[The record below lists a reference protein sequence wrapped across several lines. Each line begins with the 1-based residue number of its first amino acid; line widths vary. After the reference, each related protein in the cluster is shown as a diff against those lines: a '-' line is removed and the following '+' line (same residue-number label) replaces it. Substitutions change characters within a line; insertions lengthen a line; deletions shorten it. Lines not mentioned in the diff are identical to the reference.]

1 MSRSSNDLVAGE
13 ESHGADVP
21 GGAREHPQ
29 SEGFLRFIDV
39 KKSYD
44 RKTLVV
50 KGFDLDV
57 AKGEFITLLG
67 PSGSG
72 KTTVLM
78 LLAGFESV
86 TGGDILIGGDPIT
99 RTAPNKRNIGIV
111 FQNYALFP
119 HMTVAENLAYPLRA
133 RKVDRSTIRS
143 RVEEYLSL
151 VELDEFGNRH
161 PSQLS
166 GGQRQRVALARAL
179 IFEPS
184 LVLMDEPLGALDK
197 KLREQMQFEITRL
210 HQQLGFTVI
219 YVTHDQTEALTMS
232 DRIAVFNDG
241 VVQQCATPDE
251 LYERP
256 GNAFV
261 ADFIGENNMVPGT
274 VAAAEDGAL
283 RVSISGEQ
291 HVVTQVADT
300 TDIGSDCIVS
310 VRPEKIFLDAG
321 DPHDN
326 EIWAR
331 FIVRHYVGDFI
342 RYYFE
347 LHDGTELTV
356 KVLNDITAPK
366 FQKGERAR
374 LMWQQSDCF
383 AFRATR

>member
-1 MSRSSNDLVAGE
+1 MRAVSVVTRMTVADRHGSQE
-13 ESHGADVP
+13 DALRQSANGDGQAAESAG
-21 GGAREHPQ
+21 
-29 SEGFLRFIDV
+29 SEGFLRFIEV

-44 RKTLVV
+44 RKVLVV

-86 TGGDILIGGDPIT
+86 TGGDILLRGAPIT

-119 HMTVAENLAYPLRA
+119 HMTVAENLAYPLKA
-133 RKVDRSTIRS
+133 RKVGRSAIKA

-151 VELDEFGNRH
+151 VELGDFGNRH

-232 DRIAVFNDG
+232 DRMPADDPCSTTDH
-241 VVQQCATPDE
+241 VVPSG
-251 LYERP
+251 R
-256 GNAFV
+256 GNAC
-261 ADFIGENNMVPGT
+261 
-274 VAAAEDGAL
+274 DGGAF
-283 RVSISGEQ
+283 
-291 HVVTQVADT
+291 
-300 TDIGSDCIVS
+300 GS
-310 VRPEKIFLDAG
+310 RPA
-321 DPHDN
+321 
-326 EIWAR
+326 
-331 FIVRHYVGDFI
+331 
-342 RYYFE
+342 
-347 LHDGTELTV
+347 
-356 KVLNDITAPK
+356 
-366 FQKGERAR
+366 RAR
-374 LMWQQSDCF
+374 SRRDPPSHCRGGSTTPGSPWRRRGGRGAGSRGASRTSGAPPHGPRPRGD
-383 AFRATR
+383 ARRRARSR

>member
-1 MSRSSNDLVAGE
+1 MQTADPSAGQEGTAEGGSPAAMSAG
-13 ESHGADVP
+13 
-21 GGAREHPQ
+21 
-29 SEGFLRFIDV
+29 SEGFLRFVGV

-86 TGGDILIGGDPIT
+86 TGGDILVGGAPIT

-111 FQNYALFP
+111 FQSYALFP
-119 HMTVAENLAYPLRA
+119 HMTVAENLAYPLKA
-133 RKVDRSTIRS
+133 RKMGGDVIADR
-143 RVEEYLSL
+143 VAEYLSL
-151 VELDEFGNRH
+151 VELDGFGDRH

-210 HQQLGFTVI
+210 HQRLGFTVI

-274 VAAAEDGAL
+274 VVAVEGGMV
-283 RVSISGEQ
+283 RVAISGNQ
-291 HVVTQVADT
+291 HVVTDVADAR
-300 TDIGSDCIVS
+300 DVGEACIVS
-310 VRPEKIFLDAG
+310 VRPEKIFLETNG
-321 DPHDN
+321 TSHDN
-326 EIWAR
+326 EIKAR
-331 FIVRHYVGDFI
+331 FMVKHYVGDFI

-347 LHDGTELTV
+347 LEDGTETTV
-356 KVLNDITAPK
+356 KLLNDLTAPT
-366 FQKGERAR
+366 FREGEYAR
-374 LMWQQSDCF
+374 LSWQQSDCF
-383 AFRATR
+383 AFRKM

>member
-1 MSRSSNDLVAGE
+1 MTRSNDQEAERTFAGTE
-13 ESHGADVP
+13 T
-21 GGAREHPQ
+21 
-29 SEGFLRFIDV
+29 GFLRFVDV

-50 KGFDLDV
+50 NGFSLDV

-72 KTTVLM
+72 KTTILM

-86 TGGDILIGGDPIT
+86 TGGDIEIDGVPVT
-99 RTAPNKRNIGIV
+99 RIAPYDRNIGVV

-119 HMTVAENLAYPLRA
+119 HMTISENLAYPLKA
-133 RKVDRSTIRS
+133 RKMRRSTIAPL
-143 RVEEYLSL
+143 VEEYLSL
-151 VELDEFGNRH
+151 VELDGFGNRY
-161 PSQLS
+161 PAQLS

-179 IFEPS
+179 IFEPA

-210 HQQLGFTVI
+210 HQKLGFTVI

-256 GNAFV
+256 RNAFV
-261 ADFIGENNMVPGT
+261 ANFIGENNMMPGEVVET
-274 VAAAEDGAL
+274 AGNEVRVAVANGKEITARLADVKTTGAPC
-283 RVSISGEQ
+283 RI
-291 HVVTQVADT
+291 
-300 TDIGSDCIVS
+300 S
-310 VRPEKIFLDAG
+310 VRPEKMFIKTDRTG
-321 DPHDN
+321 YDN
-326 EIWAR
+326 EIPAR

-347 LHDGTELTV
+347 LDDGTEVTV
-356 KVLNDITAPK
+356 KLLNDLDAPK
-366 FQKGERAR
+366 LGQGEIAG
-374 LMWQQSDCF
+374 LMWQASDCY
-383 AFRATR
+383 AFNTD